1 MYRLLKLLTSIVRNR
16 RGLVP
21 RPSWCTW
28 LVLYRCNA
36 RCPMCDSWRLKPG
49 SELSPDDADRVFRKI
64 GPLQVVRLTG
74 GEPFLREDLPEL
86 ADIVMRRSNPVVLH
100 ITTNG
105 SFPERIEQFA
115 QNFSAPRRLQILLS
129 VDGLEHEHNRSRGRD
144 VLFSS
149 VEECVRRLQ
158 PLRRRGLT
166 VSINHTITTMQS
178 LEDHS
183 TLQQHMQKLG
193 AEVHAVIAYSES
205 AMYSLKRVG
214 TKATDLISPDG
225 YPLHPGLTPG
235 PVLEFVE
242 EQIRN
247 TLHSGSWAAFAKRY
261 YWLGLHSRLQGTRG
275 TIRQPRC
282 VALRSHLRLL
292 PDGSVPVCQFN
303 TEKVGNLREQSFAEV
318 WHSRTTAEARQWV
331 DRCRGCWAECE
342 VLPSAIFTGSLLT
355 HALREFWNPA
365 DATKQKHRGKQQR
378 TPGTVDPSDIT
389 AA

>member
-1 MYRLLKLLTSIVRNR
+1 MQRLLNLINSIYRNR
-16 RGLVP
+16 RRLVP

-36 RCPMCDSWRLKPG
+36 RCPMCDSWRLRPG
-49 SELSPDDADRVFRKI
+49 SELSPMDADRIFKKI

-86 ADIVMRRSNPVVLH
+86 AEIVMRRSKPAVLH
-100 ITTNG
+100 VTTNG
-105 SFPERIEQFA
+105 SFPDRIEQFA
-115 QNFSAPRRLQILLS
+115 QRFSAPRRLQILLS
-129 VDGLEHEHNRSRGRD
+129 VDGLELEHNRSRGQD

-158 PLRRRGLT
+158 PMRRRGIS
-166 VSINHTITTMQS
+166 VSINHTIATQQS

-183 TLQQHMQKLG
+183 ALQQHMQKLG

-214 TKATDLISPDG
+214 TKASDLISADG

-235 PVLEFVE
+235 PVLEFIE
-242 EQIRN
+242 NQIQQ
-247 TLHSGSWAAFAKRY
+247 TLTQKTWASFAKRY
-261 YWLGLHSRLQGTRG
+261 YWLGLHGRLQGTPN

-303 TEKVGNLREQSFAEV
+303 TEKIGNLRDQPFGEV
-318 WHSRTTAEARQWV
+318 WHGRSTAEARQWV
-331 DRCRGCWAECE
+331 DQCRGCWAECE
-342 VLPSAIFTGSLLT
+342 VLPSAIFTGNLLQQ
-355 HALREFWNPA
+355 AVRELWQPA
-365 DATKQKHRGKQQR
+365 P
-378 TPGTVDPSDIT
+378 TPTRKP
-389 AA
+389 

>member
-1 MYRLLKLLTSIVRNR
+1 MLRLLNLVTSILRNR

-49 SELSPDDADRVFRKI
+49 AELSPTDADQVFRKI
-64 GPLQVVRLTG
+64 GRLQVVRLTG
-74 GEPFLREDLPEL
+74 GEPFMREDLSEL
-86 ADIVMRRSNPVVLH
+86 ADIVMRRSSPAVLH

-105 SFPERIEQFA
+105 SYPDRLEQFA
-115 QNFSAPRRLQILLS
+115 RQFSAPRRLQILLS
-129 VDGLEHEHNRSRGRD
+129 VDGLELEHNQSRGKD

-158 PLRRRGLT
+158 PLRRRGLA
-166 VSINHTITTMQS
+166 VSINHTITTPQS
-178 LEDHS
+178 LADHA

-214 TKATDLISPDG
+214 TKAADLISADG
-225 YPLHPGLTPG
+225 YPLHPGLSPG

-242 EQIRN
+242 EQIRQSLASN
-247 TLHSGSWAAFAKRY
+247 SWASVAKRY
-261 YWLGLHSRLQGTRG
+261 YWRGLHSRLQGTQG
-275 TIRQPRC
+275 TVRQPRC

-303 TEKVGNLREQSFAEV
+303 TEKVGNLRDQSFDEV
-318 WHSRTTAEARQWV
+318 WHNRTTAEARQWV
-331 DRCRGCWAECE
+331 DHCRGCWAECE
-342 VLPSAIFTGSLLT
+342 VLPSAIFTGSLLQQ
-355 HALREFWNPA
+355 AVRDFWQPVTTTTNHKIFPSPPLGELG
-365 DATKQKHRGKQQR
+365 RG
-378 TPGTVDPSDIT
+378 
-389 AA
+389 